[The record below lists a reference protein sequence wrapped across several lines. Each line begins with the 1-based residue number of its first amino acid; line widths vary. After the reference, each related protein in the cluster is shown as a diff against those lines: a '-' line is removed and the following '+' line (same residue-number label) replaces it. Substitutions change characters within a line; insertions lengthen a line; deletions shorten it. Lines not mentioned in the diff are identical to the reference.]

1 LTVFQVKLDQGAQEA
16 EAQIQFE
23 RLLQALGQERVQAWL
38 QQASEL
44 KQVQVQRNVKLCLN
58 CMAQWHGMFCRNCM
72 AQRHKHMLSF
82 VKIASKFLASK
93 VF

>member
-16 EAQIQFE
+16 VAQIQFE

-58 CMAQWHGMFCRNCM
+58 CMAQWHNGMVCSAETVWHNVTSIC
-72 AQRHKHMLSF
+72 
-82 VKIASKFLASK
+82 
-93 VF
+93 

>member
-38 QQASEL
+38 RQASEL

-58 CMAQWHGMFCRNCM
+58 CMAQWHNGMVCFAETVWHNVTSIC
-72 AQRHKHMLSF
+72 
-82 VKIASKFLASK
+82 
-93 VF
+93 

>member
-1 LTVFQVKLDQGAQEA
+1 MTAFQVKFDQGAQEA

-38 QQASEL
+38 RQASEL

-58 CMAQWHGMFCRNCM
+58 CMAQWHNGMVCSAETVWHNVTSIF
-72 AQRHKHMLSF
+72 
-82 VKIASKFLASK
+82 
-93 VF
+93 

>member
-1 LTVFQVKLDQGAQEA
+1 MTAFQVKFDQGAQEA

-38 QQASEL
+38 RQASEL

-58 CMAQWHGMFCRNCM
+58 CMAQWHNGMVCFAETVWHNVTSIC
-72 AQRHKHMLSF
+72 
-82 VKIASKFLASK
+82 
-93 VF
+93 

>member
-1 LTVFQVKLDQGAQEA
+1 MTVFQVKLDQGAQEA
-16 EAQIQFE
+16 VAQIQFE

-58 CMAQWHGMFCRNCM
+58 CMAQWHNGMVCSAETVWHNVTSIC
-72 AQRHKHMLSF
+72 
-82 VKIASKFLASK
+82 
-93 VF
+93 

>member
-23 RLLQALGQERVQAWL
+23 RLLQALGPEKLQAWL
-38 QQASEL
+38 QQASSSEL
-44 KQVQVQRNVKLCLN
+44 KQVQVQRNVKLCL
-58 CMAQWHGMFCRNCM
+58 NCM

>member
-1 LTVFQVKLDQGAQEA
+1 MTVFQVKLDQGAQEA
-16 EAQIQFE
+16 VAQIQFE

-58 CMAQWHGMFCRNCM
+58 CMSQWHNGMVCSAETVWHNVTSIC
-72 AQRHKHMLSF
+72 
-82 VKIASKFLASK
+82 
-93 VF
+93 

>member
-1 LTVFQVKLDQGAQEA
+1 MLQLICISGWTLRDNIDILTVFQVKLDQGAQEA

-44 KQVQVQRNVKLCLN
+44 KQ
-58 CMAQWHGMFCRNCM
+58 A
-72 AQRHKHMLSF
+72 
-82 VKIASKFLASK
+82 
-93 VF
+93 

>member
-58 CMAQWHGMFCRNCM
+58 CMAQWHNGMVCSAETVWHNVTSIC
-72 AQRHKHMLSF
+72 
-82 VKIASKFLASK
+82 
-93 VF
+93 

>member
-1 LTVFQVKLDQGAQEA
+1 MTVFQVKLDQGAQEA
-16 EAQIQFE
+16 VAQIQFE

-58 CMAQWHGMFCRNCM
+58 CMAQWHNGMVCSAETVWHN
-72 AQRHKHMLSF
+72 
-82 VKIASKFLASK
+82 VKVASKFLASK

>member
-1 LTVFQVKLDQGAQEA
+1 MTVFQVKLDQGAQEA

-38 QQASEL
+38 RQASEL

-58 CMAQWHGMFCRNCM
+58 CMAQWHNGMVCSAETVWHNVTSIC
-72 AQRHKHMLSF
+72 
-82 VKIASKFLASK
+82 
-93 VF
+93 